1 MSTEDT
7 GCDATIALATP
18 PRNDVVAAILVD
30 ETGRYL
36 LQLRDDFVGLPMAG
50 HWGCFG
56 GAIEPGETPEQ
67 AMRRELV
74 EELAWNAREMY
85 PLAVA
90 AFAVWPGTPV
100 LRKHFFVVP
109 FRAEEAAAMVLGEG
123 AALGFYAIAEACA
136 LERVVP
142 WDLLGLMAHARH
154 RQYWPDRAEP
164 DWLK

>member
-36 LQLRDDFVGLPMAG
+36 LQRRDDFVGLPMAG

>member
-1 MSTEDT
+1 MSADKT
-7 GCDATIALATP
+7 GREATIALAVP
-18 PRNDVVAAILVD
+18 PRNDVAAAILVD
-30 ETGRYL
+30 EQGRYL
-36 LQLRDDFVGLPMAG
+36 LQLRDDIPGLPMAG

-56 GAIEPGETPEQ
+56 GALEAGETPEQ

-74 EELAWNAREMY
+74 EELAWHAGPMY

-100 LRKHFFVVP
+100 LRKHFFVIP
-109 FRAEEAAAMVLGEG
+109 FRADEVAGMVLGEG
-123 AALGFYAIAEACA
+123 ADLGSFTIAEACA

-154 RQYWPDRAEP
+154 RQYWPDRPAP
-164 DWLK
+164 DWLE